1 MNKQELEQRL
11 RGDAER
17 LRASCPP
24 HVRHRVSAW
33 LQDVDRKSARWRVG
47 FPALV
52 GALGALAVFVVIGL
66 VRDPVEI
73 EQAAPATSGLN
84 VAPVVANSDRLLAS
98 REAALE
104 QERRLLGRDLR
115 NLRDHVTSAFNT
127 NSNG

>member
-11 RGDAER
+11 RGDAEH
-17 LRASCPP
+17 LQVSCPT
-24 HVRHRVSAW
+24 HIGHRVSAR
-33 LQDVDRKSARWRVG
+33 LQEVDGKPARWRVG
-47 FPALV
+47 FPALA
-52 GALGALAVFVVIGL
+52 GALGALAVFVVVGL

-73 EQAAPATSGLN
+73 EQAAPATPDLN

-104 QERRLLGRDLR
+104 QERQLLGRDLR

-127 NSNG
+127 NPNG